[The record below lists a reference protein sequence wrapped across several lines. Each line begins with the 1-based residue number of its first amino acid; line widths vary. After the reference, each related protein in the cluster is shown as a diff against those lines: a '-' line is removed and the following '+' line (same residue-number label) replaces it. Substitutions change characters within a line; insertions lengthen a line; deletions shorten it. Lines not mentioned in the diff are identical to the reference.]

1 MVTKIS
7 KRATQ
12 YS

>member
-7 KRATQ
+7 KSRFF
-12 YS
+12 